1 MNKII
6 SKGFAIAVLGTSI
19 VSRLTCL
26 FGIHVVSGLFLRG
39 FPESSSS
46 EEEENLDDYE

>member
-1 MNKII
+1 MHKV
-6 SKGFAIAVLGTSI
+6 SKSFAIAVLGTWI
-19 VSRLTCL
+19 VAWLACL
-26 FGIHVVSGLFLRG
+26 FGIHVVSGFFLRG